1 MEATVLKAGF
11 DFTGIYGFFDDLLPE
26 SLDWLAYVIAAVILG
41 AVLLNAIIISTALYT
56 WFERRVLGR
65 FQSRMGPNRWG
76 PFGLFQPLADLIKLM
91 TKEDTIPEGADRP
104 VFTLAPIVFL
114 VPALLVFSVLPFH
127 SSSFIGKLNVGLI
140 FIIAIT
146 SVNTLGVFMA
156 GWASRNKYAMLGAMR
171 GVAMLISYEV
181 PMGLAVVGIA
191 LGAGTLS
198 LSGVVLAQN
207 IPFILVMPLGFI
219 VFITAA
225 SAEMSRTPF
234 DIIEA
239 DSELGAGYNTE
250 YSGIKFALLQLNEFM
265 APLIVAALVTTLFLS
280 GWRGWGPVPGPIW
293 FVIKS
298 FVIVLLLLWV
308 RATWPRLRVD
318 QIMGFAWKGLFPLAI
333 INIFAMAVEFQVLR
347 DDTTGALTTGDLWIM
362 AAANWIITIVSLA
375 VIANV
380 LGQRKLRRPEPV
392 PSPLANMYADR
403 PAPESATQLSGEVD

>member
-1 MEATVLKAGF
+1 MEYAVVRAGF
-11 DFTGIYGFFDDLLPE
+11 DFTGIYGFFDDLLPD
-26 SLDWLAYVIAAVILG
+26 SLDWLAFLITALVLG
-41 AVLLNAIIISTALYT
+41 GVLLNAVIMSTALYT

-76 PFGLFQPLADLIKLM
+76 PFGLFQPLADLVKLM
-91 TKEDTIPEGADRP
+91 TKEDTVPEGADRP
-104 VFTLAPIVFL
+104 VFNLAPIVFL
-114 VPALLVFSVLPFH
+114 VPALLVFTVLPLH
-127 SSSFIGKLNVGLI
+127 GSSFLGRLNVGLV
-140 FIIAIT
+140 FIVAIT

-156 GWASRNKYAMLGAMR
+156 GWSSRNKYAMFGAMR
-171 GVAMLISYEV
+171 GVAMLVSYEV
-181 PMGLAVVGIA
+181 PMGLSIVAVA

-198 LSGVVLAQN
+198 LSGVVLAQDV
-207 IPFILVMPLGFI
+207 PFLLVMPLGFL
-219 VFITAA
+219 VFIAAA

-234 DIIEA
+234 DMIES

-265 APLIVAALVTTLFLS
+265 APIIVSAIVTTLFLS

-293 FVIKS
+293 FVIKT
-298 FVIVLLLLWV
+298 FVVIFALLWV

-318 QIMGFAWKGLFPLAI
+318 QIMALAWKGLFPLSI
-333 INIFAMAVEFQVLR
+333 INIFAMAIEFQVLR
-347 DDTTGALTTGDLWIM
+347 DGTTGVLTTGDLWIM
-362 AAANWIITIVSLA
+362 AAANWIITIVALV

-403 PAPESATQLSGEVD
+403 QPSPGQLTGEAD